1 MLQWCRLSIRYHR
14 ISLIFIVIHGLLDL
28 IRGDNMQEQR
38 LYPRFSVDTMD
49 IFGKIMFSNNVE
61 IINISMGGALVALL
75 KTNRKLDKGK
85 PCALAVKD
93 KDKVLTL
100 QGTVIRSELIDS
112 TEPPQSS
119 LTVTV
124 GIKFS
129 YFSSK
134 KLQELADFI
143 SSFASSQKQTVVTK
157 DDIYKMSGGRMH
169 TRFHIDAPE
178 SAILYYYERYFVKKL
193 SISGMLIKSNRA
205 LEIENILPMDMTLPG
220 NNVIVFLGR
229 IANLLPVNDVET
241 GENDVGVEF
250 VNMSE
255 ENNER
260 LEKFVSSLHHTD
272 ISSS

>member
-1 MLQWCRLSIRYHR
+1 
-14 ISLIFIVIHGLLDL
+14 
-28 IRGDNMQEQR
+28 MQEQR

-49 IFGKIMFSNNVE
+49 IFGKIMFSNNVD
-61 IINISMGGALVALL
+61 IINISLGGALVALL

-85 PCALAVKD
+85 HCALTVKD

-112 TEPPQSS
+112 TEPPQGS

-157 DDIYKMSGGRMH
+157 DDIYKMSGGRVH

-178 SAILYYYERYFVKKL
+178 SAILYYYDRYFVKKL
-193 SISGMLIKSNRA
+193 SLSGMLIRSHRA
-205 LEIENILPMDMTLPG
+205 PEIEDILPMEMTLPG
-220 NNVIVFLGR
+220 NKAVVFLGR
-229 IANLLPVNDVET
+229 IANLFSVKEIEG
-241 GENDVGVEF
+241 GEDEAGVEF

-255 ENNER
+255 ENKER
-260 LEKFVSSLHHTD
+260 LEKFVASLHDTD

>member
-1 MLQWCRLSIRYHR
+1 
-14 ISLIFIVIHGLLDL
+14 
-28 IRGDNMQEQR
+28 MQEQR

-49 IFGKIMFSNNVE
+49 IFGKIMFSNNVD

-85 PCALAVKD
+85 HCALTVKGRN

-112 TEPPQSS
+112 TEPRQGG
-119 LTVTV
+119 LTVTA
-124 GIKFS
+124 GIKFLNL
-129 YFSSK
+129 SSK

-143 SSFASSQKQTVVTK
+143 WSFSSSQKQTVVTK
-157 DDIYKMSGGRMH
+157 DDIYKMSGDRVH

-178 SAILYYYERYFVKKL
+178 SAILYYYDRYFVKKL
-193 SISGMLIKSNRA
+193 SLSGMLMRSHRA
-205 LEIENILPMDMTLPG
+205 PEIEDILPMEMTLPG
-220 NNVIVFLGR
+220 NKAVVFLGR
-229 IANLLPVNDVET
+229 IANLFSVKEIEG
-241 GENDVGVEF
+241 GEDEAGVEF

-255 ENNER
+255 ENKER
-260 LEKFVSSLHHTD
+260 LEKFVASLHDTD